1 MAPSERSILVAVAD
15 PDLDH
20 ALAALAD
27 GSRRAIL
34 SAVRSGPQP
43 VGQIAERT
51 GLSQQA
57 TTYHLGV
64 LRSAGLVSGT
74 RAGTRHLFA
83 VRADGLTVVRSYLEE
98 FWPAQLAALKAAV
111 ESRGGGV
118 DG

>member
-1 MAPSERSILVAVAD
+1 MVVVAHS
-15 PDLDH
+15 DLDQ

-34 SAVRSGPQP
+34 SVVRSGPQP

-83 VRADGLTVVRSYLEE
+83 VNADGLTVVRSYLDE
-98 FWPAQLAALKAAV
+98 FWPTQLTALKAAV
-111 ESRGGGV
+111 ESRIGGG

>member
-1 MAPSERSILVAVAD
+1 MAVAH

-27 GSRRAIL
+27 GNRRAIL
-34 SAVRSGPQP
+34 SVVRSGPQP

-74 RAGTRHLFA
+74 RVGTRHLFA
-83 VRADGLTVVRSYLEE
+83 VSSDGLQVVRSYLDE
-98 FWPAQLAALKAAV
+98 FWPVQLAALKAAV
-111 ESRGGGV
+111 ESRV
-118 DG
+118 RRDDG

>member
-1 MAPSERSILVAVAD
+1 MAVAH

-27 GSRRAIL
+27 GNRRAIL

-57 TTYHLGV
+57 TTYHLGK

-74 RAGTRHLFA
+74 RTGTRHLFA
-83 VRADGLTVVRSYLEE
+83 VNSDGLGVVRAYLDE

-111 ESRGGGV
+111 ESTVGGV